1 MAKVGFMSSAL
12 DAYLRARRPGAVFVV
27 EDFGRR
33 ARFFSGVGDELFG
46 DPALEGSGQRLDRM
60 SDSEVAAFLGRP
72 QQAALNKPA
81 QPINCV
87 NCGAPRVRA
96 SSACCDYCGSV

>member
-1 MAKVGFMSSAL
+1 MAKFGFMSSTL
-12 DAYLRARRPGAVFVV
+12 DAYLRARRPDAVFVV

-46 DPALEGSGQRLDRM
+46 DPALEGRGERLN
-60 SDSEVAAFLGRP
+60 FN
-72 QQAALNKPA
+72 QPA